1 MTKRIPYTKIRL
13 IDSLKIRINALI
25 VGIVVI
31 VMGGYAGFDYF
42 SSRAR
47 MESELQSSA
56 DITSQR
62 LSKHLREPFWA
73 LDDEIINEALAAEML
88 DNHLFAIQVIDRNG
102 QTVYKGYQRDKEW
115 KTIPS
120 LSSISGDFTE
130 KRVDII
136 RGKEKI
142 GAVKVYVTD
151 KFLKA
156 DFQRS
161 MIMLTVTVV
170 FLVFTIAFFVSTVFQ
185 RMVIRPVTDMA
196 GLADRISHGE
206 LDVTI
211 PVGSNNE
218 IGLLARSFGRMQT
231 SLQISMRTLR
241 RDH

>member
-1 MTKRIPYTKIRL
+1 
-13 IDSLKIRINALI
+13 
-25 VGIVVI
+25 
-31 VMGGYAGFDYF
+31 
-42 SSRAR
+42 
-47 MESELQSSA
+47 
-56 DITSQR
+56 
-62 LSKHLREPFWA
+62 
-73 LDDEIINEALAAEML
+73 
-88 DNHLFAIQVIDRNG
+88 
-102 QTVYKGYQRDKEW
+102 
-115 KTIPS
+115 
-120 LSSISGDFTE
+120 
-130 KRVDII
+130 VDII